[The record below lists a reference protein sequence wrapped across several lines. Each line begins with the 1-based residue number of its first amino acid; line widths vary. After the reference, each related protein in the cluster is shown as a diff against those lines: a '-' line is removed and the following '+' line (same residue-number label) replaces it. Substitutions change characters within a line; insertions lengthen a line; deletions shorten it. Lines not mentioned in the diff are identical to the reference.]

1 MRSITVPDG
10 DLEKANYDA
19 ERFLIKLKETGGI
32 KALSGL
38 RNHGEFRQTA
48 EKLGLLARTTDDV
61 SGHYNDRITI
71 VSTDSAAVYR
81 KIDRIDDL
89 VQQQKEKNRQSRESY
104 FDKKHIKPSGAKEE
118 VTTQLRGLWYLTV
131 PEMSKSRDDDI
142 FWQFTVPD
150 KSNSKVVWVS
160 FDLLILAGIIRI
172 PIPKHWKEREL
183 NFTWRGREVGDE
195 FGNGE
200 IQFDD
205 DENTGRITF
214 NSETMCHGIFNSAY
228 GDYKFTGKKIS
239 EKVDVDGDE
248 LEGEYEDYDQDDGMD
263 DSDSEYF

>member
-1 MRSITVPDG
+1 M
-10 DLEKANYDA
+10 
-19 ERFLIKLKETGGI
+19 
-32 KALSGL
+32 
-38 RNHGEFRQTA
+38 
-48 EKLGLLARTTDDV
+48 
-61 SGHYNDRITI
+61 
-71 VSTDSAAVYR
+71 
-81 KIDRIDDL
+81 
-89 VQQQKEKNRQSRESY
+89 
-104 FDKKHIKPSGAKEE
+104 
-118 VTTQLRGLWYLTV
+118 TV
-131 PEMSKSRDDDI
+131 PEMSRSRDEDI

-183 NFTWRGREVGDE
+183 NFTWRGREIRDE

-214 NSETMCHGIFNSAY
+214 TSETTCHGIFNSAY

-239 EKVDVDGDE
+239 EEVDVEGGE